1 MTGWDIVDKIIIILP
16 PVVTALFC
24 VAAGVMFMIG
34 FSRYGMNF
42 IKYGFKQD
50 RLAELMD
57 KLATKEDIASLRTE
71 FKADIGELRA
81 EFKAD
86 IGELRTEFKADIGEL
101 RTEVDILKVNHFG
114 HLKNYLGVL
123 NGILLDKGI
132 IDNENKARLDNELRD
147 M

>member
-50 RLAELMD
+50 RLTELMD
-57 KLATKEDIASLRTE
+57 KLATKEDIASLR
-71 FKADIGELRA
+71 A
-81 EFKAD
+81 
-86 IGELRTEFKADIGEL
+86 EFKADIGEL